1 MMTTIKN
8 ICVLYRQNVPIQ
20 LPQKF
25 SKRGGGAS
33 GAGSAFATSTFLVRF
48 KALKRTCCTSGKNRG
63 GGGVIVIVYFGDVN
77 LRGSFY
83 DLVLACIDK
92 LVSLII
98 GLKKLQ
104 KVIPIYQIYSL

>member
-1 MMTTIKN
+1 MYQYN
-8 ICVLYRQNVPIQ
+8 P
-20 LPQKF
+20 PQKF
-25 SKRGGGAS
+25 LKGGGRPALDPPLPHPH
-33 GAGSAFATSTFLVRF
+33 FLSD
-48 KALKRTCCTSGKNRG
+48 LKPWKELAVLREKIG